1 MSPHP
6 PPPAAGFFRGC
17 APGGPSEAFSTLE
30 VGGNALLGW
39 AELGERARNHFP
51 CTFGFP
57 PEQLTDSLRKRL
69 CGTEAGKHV
78 VSSNGHWPSTPTR
91 IKSGTSV
98 ATDRQLPPER
108 RSGCRAETRPLC
120 SGKTGRTGLQIGIF
134 RSWFDQP
141 NSCISLY

>member
-17 APGGPSEAFSTLE
+17 APGGPSEAFSTQE
-30 VGGNALLGW
+30 VGGNALPGW
-39 AELGERARNHFP
+39 AELGECARNHFP

-98 ATDRQLPPER
+98 ATDRQLPLKGGQGAQQKQGLCALGKQAER
-108 RSGCRAETRPLC
+108 V
-120 SGKTGRTGLQIGIF
+120 F
-134 RSWFDQP
+134 R
-141 NSCISLY
+141 